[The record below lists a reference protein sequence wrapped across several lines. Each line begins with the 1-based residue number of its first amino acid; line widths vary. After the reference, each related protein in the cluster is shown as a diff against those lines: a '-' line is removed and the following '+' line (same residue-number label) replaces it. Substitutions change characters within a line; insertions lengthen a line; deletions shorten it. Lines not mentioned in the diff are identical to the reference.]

1 MATKT
6 SKTISSDCGDDSL
19 GMFYND
25 RLPSELI
32 FSQLSGCQCTGPSC
46 NPDQCDCVKR
56 RNGSVFD
63 SSFRLSCLLDYKNSQ
78 QLQPVFECNS
88 CCACQPTCSN
98 RLVQHFVGRFPAL
111 KVVNTGNADK
121 GLGVICEKDLSPGQF
136 VCVYM
141 GEYILPSDAG
151 RCHATPPPPEG
162 EVANAI
168 RKLRNNK
175 APGEDGIPAEI
186 FKSCVDTLAPWLHGV
201 IERAWRDEVVPD
213 DWGLGILVPIL
224 KKGDK
229 TRCENYR
236 GISLVDVATKIF
248 AIVLLRR
255 FQAVH
260 DSRTNPAK
268 PDFVLDEDAQIR
280 YLQ

>member
-32 FSQLSGCQCTGPSC
+32 FSQLSGCQCTGLSC

-56 RNGSVFD
+56 CNGSVFD

-88 CCACQPTCSN
+88 CCVCQPTCSN

-121 GLGVICEKDLSPGQF
+121 GLGVICEKDISPGQF

-151 RCHATPPPPEG
+151 R
-162 EVANAI
+162 V
-168 RKLRNNK
+168 
-175 APGEDGIPAEI
+175 
-186 FKSCVDTLAPWLHGV
+186 S
-201 IERAWRDEVVPD
+201 RD
-213 DWGLGILVPIL
+213 
-224 KKGDK
+224 
-229 TRCENYR
+229 
-236 GISLVDVATKIF
+236 
-248 AIVLLRR
+248 
-255 FQAVH
+255 
-260 DSRTNPAK
+260 
-268 PDFVLDEDAQIR
+268 QIR
-280 YLQ
+280 SLGHTYVLCVREFAGQSRLVSETVVDGAAEAFLPDLPISSFINHSCQPNMTVIPVRVDSMLPFLAFFANQHIIAGVELTYDYGEYSASPDCLSKKPCQCGELTCRGFLPCAE